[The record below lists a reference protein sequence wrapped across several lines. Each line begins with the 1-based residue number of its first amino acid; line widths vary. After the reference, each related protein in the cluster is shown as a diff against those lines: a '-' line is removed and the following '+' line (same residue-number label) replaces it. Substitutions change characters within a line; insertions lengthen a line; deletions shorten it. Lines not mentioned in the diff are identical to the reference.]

1 MLAITPNI
9 LAKFLNFCSKY
20 VFILSLFLF
29 SIAAILII
37 LLEND
42 YYQGISFKIM
52 FVHVPTAWLS
62 LLIFFTMG
70 VSSIIG
76 LVFKSPTSFTIS
88 RALSPIGLIMSII
101 VLITGSIWGNLTW
114 GTYWVWDARLTS
126 MLILAFIYLGHILL
140 LNSFDHF
147 QKSDF
152 AASILAIIGL
162 VNLPIVKFSVD
173 WWTTLHQGASV
184 FKVGGPSMT
193 NDYLITLLL
202 CFAALFSL
210 CFYWFSNIFY
220 IITEN
225 RRIERIKLLNQWVLW
240 NLSYYVMDFLE

>member
-20 VFILSLFLF
+20 VFVLSLFLF

-225 RRIERIKLLNQWVLW
+225 RRIERIKLLNQ
-240 NLSYYVMDFLE
+240 

>member
-9 LAKFLNFCSKY
+9 LSKFLNFCSKY
-20 VFILSLFLF
+20 VFILSSFLF

-62 LLIFFTMG
+62 LIIFFTMG

-225 RRIERIKLLNQWVLW
+225 RRIERIKLLNQ
-240 NLSYYVMDFLE
+240 

>member
-1 MLAITPNI
+1 MFAITPNS
-9 LAKFLNFCSKY
+9 LSNFLNSISRY
-20 VFILSLFLF
+20 IVFLTIILLVVSGV
-29 SIAAILII
+29 LII

-52 FVHVPTAWLS
+52 FIHVPAAWLS
-62 LLIFFTMG
+62 LLLFSIMG

-88 RALSPIGLIMSII
+88 RAMSPIGFIMSIV

-126 MLILAFIYLGHILL
+126 MLILSFIYLGHILL
-140 LNSFDHF
+140 LYSFDHF
-147 QKSDF
+147 QKADF

-173 WWTTLHQGASV
+173 WWTTLHQGSSIL
-184 FKVGGPSMT
+184 KIGGPSVT
-193 NDYLITLLL
+193 TDYFITLLIS
-202 CFAALFSL
+202 FFSL
-210 CFYWFSNIFY
+210 FLLCIYWFSNIFY
-220 IITEN
+220 IIIEN
-225 RRIERIKLLNQWVLW
+225 RKIERAKLL
-240 NLSYYVMDFLE
+240 E

>member
-1 MLAITPNI
+1 MFAITPNI
-9 LAKFLNFCSKY
+9 LSKFLNFCSKY
-20 VFILSLFLF
+20 VFILSVFLF
-29 SIAAILII
+29 SVSTILII

-42 YYQGISFKIM
+42 YYQGVSFKIM

-62 LLIFFTMG
+62 LLIFLTMG

-88 RALSPIGLIMSII
+88 RALSPIGLLMSVI

-126 MLILAFIYLGHILL
+126 MLILAFIYLGHVLL

-202 CFAALFSL
+202 CFAALFTL

-225 RRIERIKLLNQWVLW
+225 RRIERIKLLNQ
-240 NLSYYVMDFLE
+240 

>member
-1 MLAITPNI
+1 MFAITPNI
-9 LAKFLNFCSKY
+9 LSKFLNFCSKY
-20 VFILSLFLF
+20 VFILSVFLF
-29 SIAAILII
+29 SVSTILII

-42 YYQGISFKIM
+42 YYQGVSFKIM

-62 LLIFFTMG
+62 LLIFLTMG

-88 RALSPIGLIMSII
+88 RALSPIGLLMSVI

-126 MLILAFIYLGHILL
+126 MLILAFIYLGHLLL

-202 CFAALFSL
+202 CFAALFTL

-225 RRIERIKLLNQWVLW
+225 RRIERIKLLNQ
-240 NLSYYVMDFLE
+240 

>member
-225 RRIERIKLLNQWVLW
+225 RRIERIKLLNQWAL
-240 NLSYYVMDFLE
+240 

>member
-1 MLAITPNI
+1 
-9 LAKFLNFCSKY
+9 
-20 VFILSLFLF
+20 
-29 SIAAILII
+29 
-37 LLEND
+37 
-42 YYQGISFKIM
+42 
-52 FVHVPTAWLS
+52 
-62 LLIFFTMG
+62 MG

-101 VLITGSIWGNLTW
+101 VLITGSIWGNLTG

-126 MLILAFIYLGHILL
+126 MLILAFIYFGHILL

-225 RRIERIKLLNQWVLW
+225 RRIERIKLLNQ
-240 NLSYYVMDFLE
+240 

>member
-1 MLAITPNI
+1 MFAITPNS
-9 LAKFLNFCSKY
+9 LSSFLNSMSRY
-20 VFILSLFLF
+20 IVFLTIILLVVSGV
-29 SIAAILII
+29 LII

-52 FVHVPTAWLS
+52 FIHVPAAWLS
-62 LLIFFTMG
+62 LLLFSIMG

-88 RALSPIGLIMSII
+88 RAMSPIGFIMSIV

-126 MLILAFIYLGHILL
+126 MLILSFIYLGHILL
-140 LNSFDHF
+140 LHSFDHF
-147 QKSDF
+147 QKADF

-173 WWTTLHQGASV
+173 WWTTLHQGSSIL
-184 FKVGGPSMT
+184 KIGGPSVT
-193 NDYLITLLL
+193 TDYFITLLIS
-202 CFAALFSL
+202 FFSL
-210 CFYWFSNIFY
+210 FLLCIYWFSNIFY
-220 IITEN
+220 IIIEN
-225 RRIERIKLLNQWVLW
+225 RKIERSKLL
-240 NLSYYVMDFLE
+240 E